1 MNTKPTITAEA
12 LAMARDHPLAESQE
26 FLITLSENLARLH
39 HTATSAD
46 RIGVLNRVTAEQVK
60 RADADENA
68 TARTEAALAERNRIE
83 AILTSPEAKGRE
95 TVAQAL
101 AFQSDMPAAAAVE
114 ALRTAPKASSWAT
127 EPAQA
132 MEPIEGLL
140 RSADAPGGLLL
151 ANKDGQPVVPDG
163 VVAITSYEPP
173 RKASDPVKS
182 MWKETIAGINRET
195 GGATAAK

>member
-1 MNTKPTITAEA
+1 MSKPTITAEA
-12 LAMARDHPLAESQE
+12 LAMARDHPLAADEP
-26 FLITLSENLARLH
+26 FLLQLSESLARLH

-101 AFQSDMPAAAAVE
+101 AFQSDMPAAAAIA
-114 ALRTAPKASSWAT
+114 ALATAPKASPLTSWAT
-127 EPAQA
+127 QPAQPA
-132 MEPIEGLL
+132 EPIEGLV
-140 RSADAPGGLLL
+140 RSADAPGGLI
-151 ANKDGQPVVPDG
+151 ATDPKTGEPVAGIVGSDP
-163 VVAITSYEPP
+163 TPP
-173 RKASDPVKS
+173 RKPTDPAKA
-182 MWKETIAGINRET
+182 MWKQTIAGINRET